1 VPIIDTDAELARL
14 LREARTIAVV
24 GLSANASRD
33 SHRVARYLQDRGY
46 EIIPVNPGLEEVLGV
61 PAVANLAAI
70 GRSVDIVNVF
80 RRKEFLPAIA
90 AEAVRTGAR
99 TLWMQFDT
107 VHDLAVATADR
118 GGMNVVSD
126 RCIMVEHRRLLA

>member
-1 VPIIDTDAELARL
+1 VPIIDTDVELARL

-24 GLSANASRD
+24 GLSATPSRD
-33 SHRVARYLQDRGY
+33 SYRVARYLQDHGY
-46 EIIPVNPGLEEVLGV
+46 AIIPVNPGQKEVLGV
-61 PAVANLAAI
+61 AAVADLAAI
-70 GRSVDIVNVF
+70 GRPVDIVNVF

-99 TLWMQFDT
+99 ALWMQFDT
-107 VHDLAVATADR
+107 VHDLAIATADR
-118 GGMNVVSD
+118 GGMNVVAD